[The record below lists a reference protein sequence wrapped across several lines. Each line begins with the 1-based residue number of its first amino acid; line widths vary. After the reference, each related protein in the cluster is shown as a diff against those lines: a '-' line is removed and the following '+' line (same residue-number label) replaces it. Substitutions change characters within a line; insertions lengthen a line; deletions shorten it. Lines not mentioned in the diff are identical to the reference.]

1 MQWLAALCVKRP
13 VFAWVLVLSLTVV
26 GLFAFGQLGVD
37 RFPNVDIPTIS
48 VTTRLPGAA
57 PEQIETEVTDKIEE
71 SVNTISA
78 HRHAELDL
86 VRRHLAGRRLV
97 QAREGRRH
105 RGAGSARPRQPRHAA
120 AAAHGA
126 AADRG
131 EARLHRGAGD
141 HGGGDGGRSR
151 CATSPSSP
159 TASCAGASKAPT
171 ASARCVVIG
180 GRKRQVNLW
189 LDPALLRAQR
199 LSVNDVARALQ
210 SQNADV
216 PGGRMDQ
223 GGAVG
228 DAAHA
233 RPHRDASTA
242 SATSSCARSTA
253 IRSASAT
260 SRASKTAWPSRA
272 RRPASTATPTVL
284 LQIRKQS
291 GTNTVEVANNV
302 KARLAELEPILPP
315 GYSAAHRP
323 RRGAVHR
330 GVDRQ
335 RAGTPDRRLAPRGH
349 RRVRCSSATSARR

>member
-1 MQWLAALCVKRP
+1 MQWLAALCVRRP

-37 RFPNVDIPTIS
+37 RFPNVDVPTIS

-78 HRHAELDL
+78 IDTLSSTSSEGISQVVVSFKLEKNADIAAQEVRDRVNRVMPQLPRTVLQPTVEKLDFTAAPVITVAVTADKP
-86 VRRHLAGRRLV
+86 VRDITEFADRVLRRRL
-97 QAREGRRH
+97 E
-105 RGAGSARPRQPRHAA
+105 SS
-120 AAAHGA
+120 
-126 AADRG
+126 
-131 EARLHRGAGD
+131 
-141 HGGGDGGRSR
+141 DGVGQV
-151 CATSPSSP
+151 
-159 TASCAGASKAPT
+159 
-171 ASARCVVIG
+171 VVIG

-233 RPHRDASTA
+233 RAHRDDRRLRRRGA
-242 SATSSCARSTA
+242 ARSRRPSDPA
-253 IRSASAT
+253 ARRGARRRRHG
-260 SRASKTAWPSRA
+260 RAAHAGQRQRRRHRAAADPQAVRHQHRGGRGEREAPPRRA
-272 RRPASTATPTVL
+272 RTDPA
-284 LQIRKQS
+284 
-291 GTNTVEVANNV
+291 
-302 KARLAELEPILPP
+302 ARL
-315 GYSAAHRP
+315 SAAHRP
-323 RRGAVHR
+323 RRSAVHR

-335 RAGTPDRRLAPRGH
+335 RAGAPDRRLDPRRH
-349 RRVRCSSATSARR
+349 RRLRCSSATSARR